1 MKTLSAWLMI
11 VVLATVTAGC
21 STGPGSSGGNPQGDG
36 APITADEEPDTSDKA
51 IDFKA
56 DMQGGDADPTKD
68 PTGEKADLS
77 KTVGGGKALP
87 AGTGK

>member
-21 STGPGSSGGNPQGDG
+21 STGPGSSGENPKGDG
-36 APITADEEPDTSDKA
+36 SPITVDDDQDKSEGA

-56 DMQGGDADPTKD
+56 DMA
-68 PTGEKADLS
+68 GEVAEILPEDGEGVEYGQPIFKLRKA
-77 KTVGGGKALP
+77 
-87 AGTGK
+87 

>member
-21 STGPGSSGGNPQGDG
+21 STGPGSSGENPKGDG
-36 APITADEEPDTSDKA
+36 SPITVDDDQDKSEGA

-56 DMQGGDADPTKD
+56 DMAGGDADPSA
-68 PTGEKADLS
+68 PAQGGGPPPPPP
-77 KTVGGGKALP
+77 GGGK
-87 AGTGK
+87 GK